1 MSTLEG
7 SFSHIIQYRVRS
19 DEYFEVRLNE
29 LELYSSLDPSSYMN
43 YTGFKM
49 SYFPE
54 YLSSLSFVKIKNS
67 DVVKI
72 LKKVEKYVTSSGE
85 DMEYKLK
92 SMFEEGNKKRWL
104 GIKPGTVRIFS
115 NELICYYTGK
125 NWRKFRIK

>member
-7 SFSHIIQYRVRS
+7 SSSRIIQYRVSS

-29 LELYSSLDPSSYMN
+29 LELYSSLDPSSYISN
-43 YTGFKM
+43 SHRVRNSFD
-49 SYFPE
+49 F
-54 YLSSLSFVKIKNS
+54 LSSLFLIRIKNS
-67 DVVKI
+67 DMVKI

-92 SMFEEGNKKRWL
+92 SMFEEENKKRWL

-125 NWRKFRIK
+125 NWRKIKTK

>member
-7 SFSHIIQYRVRS
+7 SSSRIIRYRVSS
-19 DEYFEVRLNE
+19 DEFFEVRLNE
-29 LELYSSLDPSSYMN
+29 LELYSSLDPSSYISSSHRVRN
-43 YTGFKM
+43 SFD
-49 SYFPE
+49 FC
-54 YLSSLSFVKIKNS
+54 SSLFRITIKNS
-67 DVVKI
+67 DMVEI

-92 SMFEEGNKKRWL
+92 SMFEEENKKRWL

-125 NWRKFRIK
+125 NWRKIKTK

>member
-7 SFSHIIQYRVRS
+7 SSSRIIRYRVSS

-29 LELYSSLDPSSYMN
+29 LELYSSLNEASYISI
-43 YTGFKM
+43 GSRKGG
-49 SYFPE
+49 SGEP
-54 YLSSLSFVKIKNS
+54 LSSLLFVKIKNS
-67 DVVKI
+67 DMVEI
-72 LKKVEKYVTSSGE
+72 LKKVEKYVISSGE

-92 SMFEEGNKKRWL
+92 SMFEEENKKRWL

-125 NWRKFRIK
+125 NWRKFIIK

>member
-1 MSTLEG
+1 MSTLE
-7 SFSHIIQYRVRS
+7 SSSSRIIRYRVSS

-29 LELYSSLDPSSYMN
+29 LELYSSLDPSSYISN
-43 YTGFKM
+43 FHRVRK
-49 SYFPE
+49 SFDFS
-54 YLSSLSFVKIKNS
+54 SSLFLIRIKNS
-67 DVVKI
+67 DMVEI

-92 SMFEEGNKKRWL
+92 SMFEEENKKRWL

-125 NWRKFRIK
+125 NWRKIKTK

>member
-7 SFSHIIQYRVRS
+7 SSSRIIRYRVSS
-19 DEYFEVRLNE
+19 DEYFEVKLNE
-29 LELYSSLDPSSYMN
+29 LELYSSLDPSSCMN
-43 YTGFKM
+43 LSFKRL
-49 SYFPE
+49 SSPE
-54 YLSSLSFVKIKNS
+54 SLSSLSLIKIKNS
-67 DVVKI
+67 DIVKI

-92 SMFEEGNKKRWL
+92 SMFEEENKKRWL

-125 NWRKFRIK
+125 NWRKIKTK

>member
-7 SFSHIIQYRVRS
+7 SSSRIIRHRVSS
-19 DEYFEVRLNE
+19 DEYFEMKLNE
-29 LELYSSLDPSSYMN
+29 LELYSSLDPSSYIN
-43 YTGFKM
+43 LSFRRR
-49 SYFPE
+49 SFLE
-54 YLSSLSFVKIKNS
+54 FSSSLLFVKIKNS
-67 DVVKI
+67 DMVEI

-125 NWRKFRIK
+125 NWRKFKTK